1 PQGGRP
7 AFPLDELEVPE
18 DAVGRAVH
26 GRRRAE
32 RNVALHGQAPLRADS
47 RRGQLRVLDAARR
60 AHERVGQ
67 HERRD
72 ARALSSARAEVP
84 AGRQAASLL
93 HAVRPD
99 GLRLEPGAAGVRRRG
114 RDVVGEE
121 SEPRL
126 LELRRHG
133 HVARARAAARRDARR
148 NVHCARRHLV
158 ARAGGLPIRQ
168 RAADVLVRAGRRA
181 RETGLPPRR
190 RQLVQRYRLEA
201 AFARALRVL
210 DASLRPA
217 RRERIAWRRSSRTL
231 RARVASGGRD
241 VLARTAALRA
251 YGVRVEGVARRLSA
265 LDPPRVLRAWQAE
278 QVAWLHAVG
287 PTATQLADALRVRD
301 LVAAKTLSR
310 RLQLQLSRPPTT
322 TRAQRTAAIEFNR
335 RAFEIAKLSRQIDR
349 ERARLE
355 QKLG

>member
-1 PQGGRP
+1 MRRFAAIVLVLALALAGCGGGARAQERHTIDAYFAKVNAVRDRHAAAFKSANIADQGFSAQQRP
-7 AFPLDELEVPE
+7 PRE
-18 DAVGRAVH
+18 
-26 GRRRAE
+26 
-32 RNVALHGQAPLRADS
+32 
-47 RRGQLRVLDAARR
+47 AARL
-60 AHERVGQ
+60 A
-67 HERRD
+67 
-72 ARALSSARAEVP
+72 
-84 AGRQAASLL
+84 
-93 HAVRPD
+93 
-99 GLRLEPGAAGVRRRG
+99 
-114 RDVVGEE
+114 
-121 SEPRL
+121 
-126 LELRRHG
+126 
-133 HVARARAAARRDARR
+133 AAARAIAAAGDEVAAIEPPPAAARI
-148 NVHCARRHLV
+148 H
-158 ARAGGLPIRQ
+158 
-168 RAADVLVRAGRRA
+168 
-181 RETGLPPRR
+181 RE
-190 RQLVQRYRLEA
+190 LVQLYRLEA
-201 AFARALRVL
+201 AFARELRVL
-210 DASLRPA
+210 DAFLRPA
-217 RRERIAWRRSSRTL
+217 RRELIALRRSSRTL

-241 VLARTAALRA
+241 VLARTAALHA